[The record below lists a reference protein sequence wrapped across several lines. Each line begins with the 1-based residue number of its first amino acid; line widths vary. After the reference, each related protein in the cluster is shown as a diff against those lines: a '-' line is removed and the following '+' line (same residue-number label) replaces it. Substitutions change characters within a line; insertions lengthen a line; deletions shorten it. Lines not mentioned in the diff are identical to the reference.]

1 MYLCVIYIHRNKIV
15 SRRLQAAPKSVWL
28 LDSVVEHDKKQY
40 EAIVSQ
46 FLQIYVFLVFCF
58 SKTKIE
64 KEKLKI
70 YLYC

>member
-1 MYLCVIYIHRNKIV
+1 MYLCVIYIRRNKIV

-46 FLQIYVFLVFCF
+46 FLQIYVF
-58 SKTKIE
+58 
-64 KEKLKI
+64 
-70 YLYC
+70 